1 MRFKDTVGISHY
13 LRKTE
18 LKLKLKIDQVL
29 NPLQLTLPKYSVLAL
44 LEEETKLTNA
54 ELARRSSVTPQTMN
68 RILHSLQ
75 SDSLISSK
83 SDNKSELKINYALTA
98 KAKKII
104 CSAHEAVNKIELEM
118 IEGLSPKDFSQ
129 LMQLFEKMNKNLN
142 GSDKI

>member
-1 MRFKDTVGISHY
+1 MRFKDTVGISHC

-18 LKLKLKIDQVL
+18 LKLKLKMDQVL
-29 NPLQLTLPKYSVLAL
+29 SPLQLTLPKYSVLAL

-75 SDSLISSK
+75 SESLISSA
-83 SDNKSELKINYALTA
+83 SDKKSELKINYALTA

-104 CSAHEAVNKIELEM
+104 CIAHEAVNKIELEM
-118 IEGLSPKDFSQ
+118 IDGLSKKDFSQ
-129 LMQLFEKMNKNLN
+129 LMELLEKMNRNLN
-142 GSDKI
+142 SSD